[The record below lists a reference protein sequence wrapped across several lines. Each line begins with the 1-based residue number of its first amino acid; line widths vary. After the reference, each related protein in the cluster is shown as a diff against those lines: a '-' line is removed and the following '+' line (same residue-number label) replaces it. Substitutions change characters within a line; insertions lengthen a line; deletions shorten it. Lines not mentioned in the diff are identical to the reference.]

1 MYMIYIRDMHC
12 KIQSW
17 VLDCKI
23 NALIDHTIIINVYI
37 RLYIFLKNDFKKQ
50 EMKKK
55 NKSNTQ
61 YYVTVL

>member
-1 MYMIYIRDMHC
+1 MHR

-23 NALIDHTIIINVYI
+23 NALIDHTIIITVYI
-37 RLYIFLKNDFKKQ
+37 RLNIFLKNNFKKK

-55 NKSNTQ
+55 NISQ
-61 YYVTVL
+61 ILSIM